1 MADDPIDEEFDE
13 AEIDVDIEGDDLE
26 GELVED
32 LEEVLADDV
41 VLDDDEEDEA
51 AADAALAAR
60 PKREDEDD
68 EEEDLNPD
76 DVEADLD
83 AILKDRIAAA
93 DDDEDEDE
101 EVVPE
106 PRAPADIAEGVTP
119 KKANEFMC
127 TGCFLLVN
135 RGQFG
140 SPGAMHCPV
149 GEAAC
154 PAIAHIESGALDR
167 QVKAAAKKQ
176 APKAPAKAP
185 AKTPAKAAVKAPAK
199 SAAKPPAKAA
209 AKKAPA
215 KKAPAKKAPA
225 KKAKS

>member
-13 AEIDVDIEGDDLE
+13 EEIDVDLEGEDLE

-32 LEEVLADDV
+32 LEEVLVEA
-41 VLDDDEEDEA
+41 VLEDEEDEEA

-60 PKREDEDD
+60 PKREDEED

-93 DDDEDEDE
+93 DDDEEDDE

-140 SPGAMHCPV
+140 APGSMHCPV
-149 GEAAC
+149 GEAEC
-154 PAIAHIESGALDR
+154 PAILHIESGALDR
-167 QVKAAAKKQ
+167 QVKAATKKAPAKK
-176 APKAPAKAP
+176 APTKPAPAKKAAAKAP
-185 AKTPAKAAVKAPAK
+185 AK
-199 SAAKPPAKAA
+199 KAA

-215 KKAPAKKAPA
+215 KKA
-225 KKAKS
+225 KS

>member
-13 AEIDVDIEGDDLE
+13 EEIDVDLEGEDLE

-32 LEEVLADDV
+32 LEEVLVEA
-41 VLDDDEEDEA
+41 VLEDEEDEEA

-60 PKREDEDD
+60 PKREDEED

-93 DDDEDEDE
+93 DDDEEDDE

-140 SPGAMHCPV
+140 APGSMHCPV
-149 GEAAC
+149 GEAEC
-154 PAIAHIESGALDR
+154 PAILHIESGALDR
-167 QVKAAAKKQ
+167 QVKAA
-176 APKAPAKAP
+176 
-185 AKTPAKAAVKAPAK
+185 T
-199 SAAKPPAKAA
+199 
-209 AKKAPA
+209 
-215 KKAPAKKAPA
+215 KKAPA

>member
-1 MADDPIDEEFDE
+1 MADDPIEEEFDE
-13 AEIDVDIEGDDLE
+13 EEIDVDLEGEDLE
-26 GELVED
+26 GDLVED
-32 LEEVLADDV
+32 LDEVLVDV
-41 VLDDDEEDEA
+41 VVEDEEDEEA

-76 DVEADLD
+76 DVEADLV

-93 DDDEDEDE
+93 DDEDEEDE

-140 SPGAMHCPV
+140 SPGSMHCPV
-149 GEAAC
+149 GEAEC
-154 PAIAHIESGALDR
+154 PAIVHIESGALDR
-167 QVKAAAKKQ
+167 QVKAAAKKPPVKKVTAQ
-176 APKAPAKAP
+176 TAAAKKPAAKAP
-185 AKTPAKAAVKAPAK
+185 VKKAPV
-199 SAAKPPAKAA
+199 
-209 AKKAPA
+209 KKAPA
-215 KKAPAKKAPA
+215 KPASA
-225 KKAKS
+225 KKAKN

>member
-1 MADDPIDEEFDE
+1 MADDPIEEEFDE
-13 AEIDVDIEGDDLE
+13 EEIDVDLEGEDLE

-32 LEEVLADDV
+32 LEEVLVDA
-41 VLDDDEEDEA
+41 VLEDEEDEEA
-51 AADAALAAR
+51 VADAALAAR

-93 DDDEDEDE
+93 DDDEEDDE

-140 SPGAMHCPV
+140 SPGSMHCPV
-149 GEAAC
+149 GEAVC

-167 QVKAAAKKQ
+167 QVKAAAKK
-176 APKAPAKAP
+176 
-185 AKTPAKAAVKAPAK
+185 
-199 SAAKPPAKAA
+199 
-209 AKKAPA
+209 APA
-215 KKAPAKKAPA
+215 KKAPAKTVAAKKPVTKAPVKKAPA
-225 KKAKS
+225 KKSSAKKAKS

>member
-13 AEIDVDIEGDDLE
+13 EEIDVDLEGEDLE

-32 LEEVLADDV
+32 LEEVLVDV
-41 VLDDDEEDEA
+41 VLEEEDEEA
-51 AADAALAAR
+51 VADAALAAR

-93 DDDEDEDE
+93 DDDEEDDE

-140 SPGAMHCPV
+140 APGSMHCPV
-149 GEAAC
+149 GEAEC
-154 PAIAHIESGALDR
+154 PAILHIESGALDR
-167 QVKAAAKKQ
+167 QVKAATKKAPVKKSPARPAPAKK
-176 APKAPAKAP
+176 AAAKAP
-185 AKTPAKAAVKAPAK
+185 AK
-199 SAAKPPAKAA
+199 KAA
-209 AKKAPA
+209 AKKAPS
-215 KKAPAKKAPA
+215 

>member
-1 MADDPIDEEFDE
+1 
-13 AEIDVDIEGDDLE
+13 
-26 GELVED
+26 
-32 LEEVLADDV
+32 
-41 VLDDDEEDEA
+41 
-51 AADAALAAR
+51 
-60 PKREDEDD
+60 
-68 EEEDLNPD
+68 
-76 DVEADLD
+76 
-83 AILKDRIAAA
+83 
-93 DDDEDEDE
+93 
-101 EVVPE
+101 VPE

-167 QVKAAAKKQ
+167 QVKAASKKQ

-185 AKTPAKAAVKAPAK
+185 AKTSAKAAVKAPAK

-215 KKAPAKKAPA
+215 KKAPAKQTPA

>member
-13 AEIDVDIEGDDLE
+13 EEIDVDLEGEDLE

-32 LEEVLADDV
+32 LEEVLVEA
-41 VLDDDEEDEA
+41 VLEDEEDEEA

-60 PKREDEDD
+60 PKREDEED

-93 DDDEDEDE
+93 DDDEEDDE

-140 SPGAMHCPV
+140 APGSMHCPV
-149 GEAAC
+149 GEAEC
-154 PAIAHIESGALDR
+154 PAILHIESGALDR
-167 QVKAAAKKQ
+167 QVKAASKKAPAKKASAKP
-176 APKAPAKAP
+176 APAKKAAAKAP
-185 AKTPAKAAVKAPAK
+185 AK
-199 SAAKPPAKAA
+199 KAA

-215 KKAPAKKAPA
+215 KKA
-225 KKAKS
+225 KS

>member
-13 AEIDVDIEGDDLE
+13 EEIDVDLEGEDLE

-32 LEEVLADDV
+32 LEEVLVEA
-41 VLDDDEEDEA
+41 VLEDEEDEEA

-60 PKREDEDD
+60 PKREDEED

-93 DDDEDEDE
+93 DDDEEDDE

-140 SPGAMHCPV
+140 APGSMHCPV
-149 GEAAC
+149 GEAEC
-154 PAIAHIESGALDR
+154 PAILHIESGALDR
-167 QVKAAAKKQ
+167 QVKAAIKKAPAKK
-176 APKAPAKAP
+176 APTKPAPAKKAAAKAP
-185 AKTPAKAAVKAPAK
+185 AK
-199 SAAKPPAKAA
+199 KAA

-215 KKAPAKKAPA
+215 KKAKN
-225 KKAKS
+225 

>member
-1 MADDPIDEEFDE
+1 MADDPIEEKFDEE
-13 AEIDVDIEGDDLE
+13 EIDVDLE
-26 GELVED
+26 GED
-32 LEEVLADDV
+32 LAEVLDDV
-41 VLDDDEEDEA
+41 VVEDEEDEEA
-51 AADAALAAR
+51 VADAALAAR

-93 DDDEDEDE
+93 DDEEEEDE

-127 TGCFLLVN
+127 AACFLLVN

-140 SPGAMHCPV
+140 SPGSMHCPV
-149 GEAAC
+149 GEAEC
-154 PAIAHIESGALDR
+154 PAIVHIESGALDR
-167 QVKAAAKKQ
+167 QVKAA
-176 APKAPAKAP
+176 
-185 AKTPAKAAVKAPAK
+185 T
-199 SAAKPPAKAA
+199 
-209 AKKAPA
+209 KKAPA
-215 KKAPAKKAPA
+215 KKVAAKTVVAKAPVTKARAKKAPA
-225 KKAKS
+225 QKAKG